1 MSIPSQDYAALS
13 DDAYQD
19 RAVGRRAPGQQEP
32 VTLNG
37 HQYKVL
43 EHVNNPRNGYQGTVY
58 QRVDTKEIVV
68 SHRGT
73 EQIMLDAVITD
84 GVMVTGRTNLQ
95 AKDAIALTERAM
107 EYASKQGA
115 REGHTPPV
123 TVTGHSLGG
132 TLAQISAHHF
142 DLKGETFN
150 AFGAVSMNRRIPEG
164 GDTMVNHVMAAD
176 PVSAASPHYGQVRI
190 YASAQEIKTLEAS
203 GFSNSRYNALIPDRP
218 VIAAA
223 ASLGSHK
230 LGNFLDSGSV
240 LGSEQAKTLAN
251 TNARMINEYRDD
263 IGERRST
270 ATVISRG
277 TVGGAVDLIDNLRGT
292 LPAGEPARR
301 EAGTHAGE
309 SEKDKDVSL
318 RPKDAGHI
326 SSLRIDQAGHAGHPL
341 FNDAQ
346 RGVYAQDTR
355 VGRTPDQ
362 SSDQLA
368 GSLAAQMHAAG
379 GKRIDHVL
387 MSNDASNTFAVQGK
401 IDDPAHLRVTVGT
414 MLAMNTPLE
423 QSSRKV
429 EEQAT
434 NQHQEQDRNQ
444 EQVQSSGRTMMG

>member
-1 MSIPSQDYAALS
+1 MTIPSQDYAALS
-13 DDAYQD
+13 DDAYKD
-19 RAVGRRAPGQQEP
+19 RAVGRRAPGQQEA

-43 EHVNNPRNGYQGTVY
+43 EHVNNTRNGYQGTVY

-73 EQIMLDAVITD
+73 EQILLDAVLTD
-84 GVMVTGRTNLQ
+84 GSMVTGRTNLQ
-95 AKDAIALTERAM
+95 AKDAIALTERAL
-107 EYASKQGA
+107 EYSRLQGA
-115 REGHTPPV
+115 DEGRTPPV

-150 AFGAVSMNRRIPEG
+150 AFGAASLNYRIPEG
-164 GDTMVNHVMAAD
+164 GNRMINHVMAAD

-190 YASAQEIKTLEAS
+190 YASPQEIKTLEAS

-240 LGSEQAKTLAN
+240 LGSEQARTLAN
-251 TNARMINEYRDD
+251 TNARMIDEYRDD
-263 IGERRST
+263 IGERRAAT
-270 ATVISRG
+270 TVISRG
-277 TVGGAVDLIDNLRGT
+277 TVGGAVDLIDTLRGP

-301 EAGTHAGE
+301 EA
-309 SEKDKDVSL
+309 EKHQNSHTSL
-318 RPKDAGHI
+318 RMDDARHP
-326 SSLRIDQAGHAGHPL
+326 GHPL

-387 MSNDASNTFAVQGK
+387 TINDASITFAVQGNQN
-401 IDDPAHLRVTVGT
+401 DPAHLRVTVDT
-414 MLAMNTPLE
+414 LLAMNTPLE

-429 EEQAT
+429 EEQVSS
-434 NQHQEQDRNQ
+434 QRQEQERSQ
-444 EQVQSSGRTMMG
+444 EQVQSNSRTMMG

>member
-13 DDAYQD
+13 DDTYKD
-19 RAVGRRAPGQQEP
+19 RAVGRRAPGEEEA

-37 HQYKVL
+37 HHYKVL
-43 EHVNNPRNGYQGTVY
+43 EHVNNTRNGYQGTVY

-73 EQIMLDAVITD
+73 EQIMLDAVLTD
-84 GVMVTGRTNLQ
+84 GTMVTGRTNLQ
-95 AKDAIALTERAM
+95 AKDAIALTESAM
-107 EYASKQGA
+107 MIAERYAV
-115 REGHTPPV
+115 GHDRKPEV

-150 AFGAVSMNRRIPEG
+150 AFGAASQTYRIPEG
-164 GDTMVNHVMAAD
+164 GNSMVNHVMAAD

-190 YASAQEIKTLEAS
+190 YASAQEIKTLEDS
-203 GFSNSRYNALIPDRP
+203 GFSNSKYNTLIPDRP
-218 VIAAA
+218 VIAAT

-251 TNARMINEYRDD
+251 TNARMIDEYRDD
-263 IGERRST
+263 IGERRSA

-301 EAGTHAGE
+301 EAGKHAGE
-309 SEKDKDVSL
+309 SEKDRDVSL

-326 SSLRIDQAGHAGHPL
+326 SSLRIDQAGHPGHPL

-414 MLAMNTPLE
+414 MLAMSTPLE

-429 EEQAT
+429 EEQAAS
-434 NQHQEQDRNQ
+434 HRQEQDRNQ
-444 EQVQSSGRTMMG
+444 EQVQSSSRTMMG

>member
-13 DDAYQD
+13 EDAYKD
-19 RAVGRRAPGQQEP
+19 RAVGRRAPGQEEA

-43 EHVNNPRNGYQGTVY
+43 EHVDNSRNGYQGTVY

-73 EQIMLDAVITD
+73 EQIFLDGVVTD
-84 GVMVTGRTNLQ
+84 GAMVTARTNLQ

-107 EYASKQGA
+107 EYAQKQGA
-115 REGHTPPV
+115 NTGHAPAV

-150 AFGAVSMNRRIPEG
+150 AFGAASLSYRIPKG
-164 GDTMVNHVMAAD
+164 GDSMINHVMAAD

-203 GFSNSRYNALIPDRP
+203 GFSNSKYNALIPDRP
-218 VIAAA
+218 LIAAA

-230 LGNFLDSGSV
+230 MANFLDSGSV
-240 LGSEQAKTLAN
+240 LGSEQAKTRAS
-251 TNARMINEYRDD
+251 TNARMIDEYRDD
-263 IGERRST
+263 IGERRGAT
-270 ATVISRG
+270 TVISRG
-277 TVGGAVDLIDNLRGT
+277 PVGGAVDLIDNLRGP

-301 EAGTHAGE
+301 EA
-309 SEKDKDVSL
+309 EKRQNSHTSL
-318 RPKDAGHI
+318 NMDDSRHPGN
-326 SSLRIDQAGHAGHPL
+326 PL

-346 RGVYAQDTR
+346 RGVYAQDSR
-355 VGRTPDQ
+355 VGRPSDQ
-362 SSDQLA
+362 LSDQLA
-368 GSLAAQMHAAG
+368 GTLAAQMHAAG
-379 GKRIDHVL
+379 GKRIDSVV
-387 MSNDASNTFAVQGK
+387 MSNDAANTFAVQGNQN
-401 IDDPAHLRVTVGT
+401 DPAHLRVTVDT

-429 EEQAT
+429 EEQAVS
-434 NQHQEQDRNQ
+434 QRQEQERNQ
-444 EQVQSSGRTMMG
+444 EQVQSNSRTMMG